1 MEKIKLFLATYK
13 KPLIIVGAL
22 IIIFSAIK
30 IVRDAKAK

>member
-22 IIIFSAIK
+22 IIIFAVIK
-30 IVRDAKAK
+30 KVRDAKAK